1 MLATKIKSIEE
12 KARQLHLLVQQ
23 MNAKNAELTEA
34 NRRLRAEVL
43 TKTVEIAEL
52 QSQLQTIE
60 NTEKIEKLDKNEKK
74 NKQHISKKIETAD
87 SEIVGEQAEQEKINP
102 SNNPAAWRAEIDTYI
117 QEIENCIQFLKN
129 Y

>member
-60 NTEKIEKLDKNEKK
+60 NTEKIEKLDKLR
-74 NKQHISKKIETAD
+74 QMS
-87 SEIVGEQAEQEKINP
+87 AERYGGNRE
-102 SNNPAAWRAEIDTYI
+102 
-117 QEIENCIQFLKN
+117 EIEKMVANKFR